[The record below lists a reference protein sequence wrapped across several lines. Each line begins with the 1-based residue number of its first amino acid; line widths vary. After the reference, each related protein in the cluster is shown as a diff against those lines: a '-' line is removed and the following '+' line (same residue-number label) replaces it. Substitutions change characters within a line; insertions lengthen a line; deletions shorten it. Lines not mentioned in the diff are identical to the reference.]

1 VTPGPR
7 SNHQRHLDALADQM
21 DAGAADYATAEG
33 SLMALELCEAAYL
46 SCRNGGMVRL
56 PLADYAPPE
65 RTDWAPGVPY
75 SGEGGGRDGRRL
87 A

>member
-1 VTPGPR
+1 NAEYPGGRTFEVTPGPR

-46 SCRNGGMVRL
+46 SCRLKICSIKILFN
-56 PLADYAPPE
+56 
-65 RTDWAPGVPY
+65 W
-75 SGEGGGRDGRRL
+75 SS
-87 A
+87 